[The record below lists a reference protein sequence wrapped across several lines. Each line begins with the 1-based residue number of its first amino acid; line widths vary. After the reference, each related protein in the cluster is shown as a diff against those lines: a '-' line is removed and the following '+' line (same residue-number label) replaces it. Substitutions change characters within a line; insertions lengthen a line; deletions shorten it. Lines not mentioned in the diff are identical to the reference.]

1 MAADPDLALRGRL
14 VRRLG
19 ALREMLPGSFF
30 ERSRQCGKPACR
42 CADGKQLHPQFLL
55 SVLVEGK
62 PKVFHIPAEL
72 ADEVRSK
79 VELPKSFEQA
89 ADLDQLNELLLA
101 RCIESQAH
109 TISGHPLTVGEA
121 M

>member
-1 MAADPDLALRGRL
+1 MAADPELDLRGRL

-19 ALREMLPGSFF
+19 ALREMLPGSFVVRF
-30 ERSRQCGKPACR
+30 RPCGKPTCR
-42 CADGKQLHPQFLL
+42 CADGIQLHRQFLL

-79 VELPKSFEQA
+79 VELRKSFEQA
-89 ADLDQLNELLLA
+89 AAQIAQLNLRRWLRRKE
-101 RCIESQAH
+101 R
-109 TISGHPLTVGEA
+109 P
-121 M
+121 